1 LQYKLV
7 NLLMRYLSFL
17 IFIIFLLPSCQNKT
31 VEVRDKPLIVVTT
44 SLLSDAV
51 RNIVQD
57 SAEVHSLMGAGVDP
71 HLYKASLGDLERL
84 MQADFVFYQGLHL
97 EGKLGEVLE
106 KLSRTKKVMALA
118 DEIPEHLVRKVDD
131 KGTVPDPHIWF
142 NVKIWKEVVLIACE
156 KLSAQM
162 PASSSYFE
170 VNTAAYIEK
179 LDSLD
184 RYIEMELSKI
194 PESKRVL
201 ITSHDAFN
209 YFGSEYHIEVKGLQ
223 GISTLSEFG
232 LRDVSDLVKMIINR
246 DIKAVFV
253 ETSVSSKS
261 LNAVVAG
268 VQEKGKDVKIG
279 GTLYT
284 DALGEPSSKEG
295 TYIGMMEYNVNTIVK
310 ALR

>member
-1 LQYKLV
+1 
-7 NLLMRYLSFL
+7 MRYLSLL
-17 IFIIFLLPSCQNKT
+17 ISFVFFFSSCQNKAA
-31 VEVRDKPLIVVTT
+31 EVRDKPLIVVTT
-44 SLLSDAV
+44 SLLADAV
-51 RNIVQD
+51 PNIVQD
-57 SAEVHSLMGAGVDP
+57 SADVQSLMGAGVDP
-71 HLYKASLGDLERL
+71 HLYKASLGDLEKL
-84 MQADFVFYQGLHL
+84 MQADYIFYQGLHL
-97 EGKLGEVLE
+97 EGKLAEVLE
-106 KLSRTKKVMALA
+106 KLGRTKKVMALA
-118 DEIPEHLVRKVDD
+118 DEIPEQMIRKVDK
-131 KGTVPDPHIWF
+131 KGAVPDPHIWF
-142 NVKIWKEVVLIACE
+142 NVKIWKELVLIACE

-162 PASSSYFE
+162 PGSASYFE
-170 VNTAAYIEK
+170 SNTAAYIKK

-184 RYIEMELSKI
+184 KYVEVEIAKI

-232 LRDVSDLVKMIINR
+232 LRDVSDLVKMIIER
-246 DIKAVFV
+246 DIQAVFV

-268 VQEKGKDVKIG
+268 VREKGKEVKIG

-284 DALGEPSSKEG
+284 DALGEPASKEG

>member
-1 LQYKLV
+1 MRCLP
-7 NLLMRYLSFL
+7 LLISFV
-17 IFIIFLLPSCQNKT
+17 FFFSSCQNKA

-44 SLLSDAV
+44 SLLADAV

-57 SAEVHSLMGAGVDP
+57 SADVQSLMGAGVDP
-71 HLYKASLGDLERL
+71 HLYKASLGDLEKL
-84 MQADFVFYQGLHL
+84 MQADYIFYQGLHL
-97 EGKLGEVLE
+97 EGKLAEVLD
-106 KLSRTKKVMALA
+106 KLGRTKKVMALA
-118 DEIPEHLVRKVDD
+118 DEIPEQMVRMVDK
-131 KGTVPDPHIWF
+131 KGTIPDPHIWF
-142 NVKIWKEVVLIACE
+142 NVKIWKEVVWLACE

-162 PASSSYFE
+162 PGSASYFE
-170 VNTAAYIEK
+170 LNTAAYIK
-179 LDSLD
+179 RLDSLD
-184 RYIEMELSKI
+184 KYVEEEIAKI

-232 LRDVSDLVKMIINR
+232 LRDVSDLVKMIIER
-246 DIKAVFV
+246 DIQAVFV

-268 VQEKGKDVKIG
+268 VREKGKEVRIG